1 LYHQRLNCPNR
12 RLCATIY
19 SSNTKI
25 EALLTTQAALRE
37 KYQRI
42 SAKLI
47 ELYGKPEW
55 KPRYAPVDEL
65 VDCILSQTTTDAN
78 RDRAFAA
85 LKARFPD
92 WESVRDAPTEAV
104 AEAIRPAGLA
114 NRKAPRIQNVLRHIT
129 RERGSITLDFLAE
142 MDTDAAKAWLTAID
156 GVGPKTA
163 AIVLCF
169 AFGKPAFPVDTHVH
183 RVSQRLGLIGAKVSA
198 EAAHAELEALIPP
211 EEYYPAHLNLIAH
224 GRALC
229 QARKPLCER
238 CPLTAECDYFQAS
251 QNQQAPAK
259 SKRSRKTAES

>member
-1 LYHQRLNCPNR
+1 M
-12 RLCATIY
+12 TD
-19 SSNTKI
+19 
-25 EALLTTQAALRE
+25 QAELRD
-37 KYQRI
+37 KYRRI

-47 ELYGKPEW
+47 ERYGKPEW

-92 WESVRDAPTEAV
+92 WESVRDAPTQSV
-104 AEAIRPAGLA
+104 VEAIRPAGLA
-114 NRKAPRIQNVLRHIT
+114 NQKAPRIQNALRHIT
-129 RERGSITLDFLAE
+129 RECGSITLDFLAQ

-156 GVGPKTA
+156 GIGPKTA

-183 RVSQRLGLIGAKVSA
+183 RVSQRLGLIGEKVSA

-211 EEYYPAHLNLIAH
+211 EEYYSAHLNLIAH
-224 GRALC
+224 GRTLC

-238 CPLTAECDYFQAS
+238 CSLTNECRYFQHNRRAP
-251 QNQQAPAK
+251 QQASAEE
-259 SKRSRKTAES
+259 TAAHE

>member
-1 LYHQRLNCPNR
+1 L
-12 RLCATIY
+12 A
-19 SSNTKI
+19 
-25 EALLTTQAALRE
+25 TQAALRE
-37 KYQRI
+37 KYRRI

-47 ELYGKPEW
+47 ALYGKPEW
-55 KPRYAPVDEL
+55 KPRYAPIDEL
-65 VDCILSQTTTDAN
+65 VDCILSQSTTDAN

-104 AEAIRPAGLA
+104 VEAIRPAGLA
-114 NRKAPRIQNVLRHIT
+114 NQKAPRIQNALRHIT
-129 RERGSITLDFLAE
+129 RERGSLTLDFLAE
-142 MDTDAAKAWLTAID
+142 METEAAKAWLTAID

-169 AFGKPAFPVDTHVH
+169 AFGKPAFPVDTHVY
-183 RVSQRLGLIGAKVSA
+183 RVSKRLGLIGEKVSA

-229 QARKPLCER
+229 RARKPHCER
-238 CPLTAECDYFQAS
+238 CPLTDECRHFQAS
-251 QNQQAPAK
+251 QPIAAQARQRTSPEGIA
-259 SKRSRKTAES
+259 R